1 MGTIPHPE
9 KELRVQQ
16 GSGSPGKPTNEPL
29 PGPSACCAFQFSLPN
44 TEEGVVTHIAAEETE
59 AWEG

>member
-16 GSGSPGKPTNEPL
+16 GSRSLGKRTNEPL
-29 PGPSACCAFQFSLPN
+29 PGPSSCCAFQFNLPN
-44 TEEGVVTHIAAEETE
+44 TEEGGVTHIAAEETE